1 MYTLKDKTVFKMS
14 ADNPPA
20 LRVPDG
26 AVVEFETLDCFSN
39 QLNAESQKIETLDW
53 ERINPATG
61 PVYVEG
67 AEPGDALKVTIVS
80 IEVSEWGTMVALP
93 DNGVLGSLVSESQ
106 IKRLPVKDGLVYFS
120 DSLAL
125 PLAPMIGVIGVAPEK
140 GAVFCGEPGNHGG
153 NMDNT
158 RIAPGAS
165 LYLPV
170 YHPGA
175 LLALGDVHAVM
186 GDGEIM
192 VSGVEV
198 PARVRVVLELVKS
211 AGIELPMLEDGRAC
225 YTIAS
230 DENPETAVFLAA
242 RAMAGILMKKLGL
255 TFNDAGMLL
264 SAAGN
269 LQFCQM
275 VDPKRTVRME
285 VSKSILTGGLF

>member
-1 MYTLKDKTVFKMS
+1 MYTLKDKRVFKMS

-20 LRVPDG
+20 LRVPDKST
-26 AVVEFETLDCFSN
+26 VEFETLDCFSN
-39 QLNAESQKIETLDW
+39 QLTAESQEISSLDW

-67 AEPGDALKVTIVS
+67 TEPGDGLKISVLS
-80 IEVSEWGTMVALP
+80 IELSEWGTMIALP
-93 DNGVLGSLVSESQ
+93 DSGVLGGLVREGQ
-106 IKRLPVKDGLVYFS
+106 VKRLPVRDGLVRFS
-120 DSLAL
+120 DTLLL
-125 PLAPMIGVIGVAPEK
+125 PAAPMIGVIGVAPQT
-140 GAVFCGEPGNHGG
+140 GVVFCGEPGNHGG

-158 RIAPGAS
+158 RIAPGAV

-175 LLALGDVHAVM
+175 LLSLGDVHAAM

-192 VSGVEV
+192 VSGVEI
-198 PARVRVVLELVKS
+198 PARVRVRLELVKD
-211 AGIELPMLEDGRAC
+211 ACIEVPMLEDDRAC

-230 DENPETAVFLAA
+230 DEDAERAVFQATY
-242 RAMAGILMKKLGL
+242 AMAKLLMKKLDL
-255 TFNDAGMLL
+255 PLNEAGMLL

-285 VSKSILTGGLF
+285 VSKTILGSVM